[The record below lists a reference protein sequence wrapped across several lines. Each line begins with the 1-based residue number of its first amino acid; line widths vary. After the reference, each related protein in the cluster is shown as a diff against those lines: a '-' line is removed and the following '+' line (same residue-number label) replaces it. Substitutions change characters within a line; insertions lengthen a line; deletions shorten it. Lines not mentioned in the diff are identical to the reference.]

1 MRSVRRDFRFMMPVL
16 FIAGGLLMGGVVMF
30 LWNAIL
36 VPVLHVGA
44 LTFWQGLGLL
54 ALSRILFGGFR
65 GGPWGGG
72 HRGGPWKDKWRSMSE
87 EERMQMKNA
96 WKDRCRPKMQGREG
110 MADEGRSIPV
120 TD

>member
-1 MRSVRRDFRFMMPVL
+1 MLNVRRNFRFMMPVL

-36 VPVLHVGA
+36 VPVVHVAA

-54 ALSRILFGGFR
+54 VLSRILFGGFR
-65 GGPWGGG
+65 GGPWGG

-87 EERMQMKNA
+87 EERMQMKAA
-96 WKDRCRPKMQGREG
+96 WKDRCRPRTQERDVK
-110 MADEGRSIPV
+110 ADEGSGFAV
-120 TD
+120 AE

>member
-1 MRSVRRDFRFMMPVL
+1 MRNVRRNFRFLIPVL
-16 FIAGGLLMGGVVMF
+16 FISGGLLMGAAVMF

-44 LTFWQGLGLL
+44 LSFWQGLGLL

-65 GGPWGGG
+65 GGSWGAG

-87 EERMQMKNA
+87 GERMQMKAA
-96 WKDRCRPKMQGREG
+96 WKDRCRPNRQEGGG
-110 MADEGRSIPV
+110 MAGEGRTIPV